1 MAEEAPKPVGRP
13 MRFPYTWSA
22 KIAQF
27 PLKWY
32 VNSNPLWKYYFLGVI
47 VALPV
52 FYKVDRLSNSP
63 GNVAKWAESKRKEAE
78 EHHH

>member
-1 MAEEAPKPVGRP
+1 MAEEAAKPVGRP

-52 FYKVDRLSNSP
+52 FYKVDRLCKYSLIIGSSDRFANY
-63 GNVAKWAESKRKEAE
+63 GYFV
-78 EHHH
+78 